1 MKKNR
6 HKEGNRNLSR
16 EMEGRNPT
24 YARPLRILFI
34 LEYYPPHV
42 GGGETLFRDLAA
54 GLVAAGHSCEVVT
67 ARLAGTPVYEE
78 RDGVKIHRVRVPK
91 KGDRHWFTFFALP
104 LCLKLAREADVIHT
118 MTYNAAL
125 PAWLAARMRRKP
137 ALILVHEV
145 LGRSWKDLGFS
156 PALSSL
162 YRFLEALVLAL
173 PFDAYP
179 ANSRATFKAL
189 ARSGVGLSRLRL
201 VYPGVDRSL
210 FSAPPKIPRRRI
222 REALEIPH
230 DAPVALYF
238 GRPGHAKGVHVLV
251 KAAALVREALP
262 DFRLLLVLSPDPPA
276 GFKRVKALADALPPG
291 LAFIIPPVDRGLL
304 PSLLAAS
311 DVVCVPSLTE
321 GFGFTCAESC
331 AARVPVVA
339 TCAGSIPE
347 VISGAFMLVP
357 PDSPQAL
364 AVGIVKALLGRSL
377 KSPLKHFDSA
387 SMVTAHVG
395 LYRRLCP

>member
-1 MKKNR
+1 MIE
-6 HKEGNRNLSR
+6 KEPASA
-16 EMEGRNPT
+16 
-24 YARPLRILFI
+24 ARRLKILFV

-54 GLVAAGHSCEVVT
+54 GLAAAGHSCEVVT
-67 ARLAGTPVYEE
+67 VRLAGTPVYEE
-78 RDGVKIHRVRVPK
+78 SDGVKIHRVRVPK

-104 LCLKLAREADVIHT
+104 LCLKLARGADVIST

-125 PAWLAARMRRKP
+125 PAWLAARLRGKP
-137 ALILVHEV
+137 TAILVHEV
-145 LGRSWKDLGFS
+145 LGRSWKNLGFP
-156 PALSSL
+156 PALAAL

-179 ANSRATFKAL
+179 ANSRSTFRAL
-189 ARSGVGLSRLRL
+189 SRSGIGLSRLKL
-201 VYPGVDRSL
+201 VYPGLDRSL

-222 REALEIPH
+222 REAFGIPP

-251 KAAALVREALP
+251 KAAGLVREALP

-291 LAFIIPPVDRGLL
+291 LAFILPPVDRGLL

-311 DVVCVPSLTE
+311 DAVCVPSLTE

-331 AARVPVVA
+331 AARIPVVA
-339 TCAGSIPE
+339 SRVGSIPE
-347 VISGAFMLVP
+347 VISGAFVLVP
-357 PDSPQAL
+357 PDAPRAL
-364 AVGIVKALLGRSL
+364 AVGIGKALLGRTE
-377 KSPLKHFDSA
+377 KSPPRHFDSA
-387 SMVTAHVG
+387 SMVAAHAD
-395 LYRRLCP
+395 LYRRLAP